1 MKKLIN
7 AIDRVSGFS
16 GGMAGLLIAI
26 ALLIVVAEIVT
37 RSFFGKTI
45 YISDEYSGY
54 LMSMVTFMGL
64 AYTLRE
70 RGHIRVLVMTHLMR
84 GKRRVIYNM
93 ACALVGFFFCMA
105 LTSYTAVF
113 FWDSVVN
120 ETQSMQITETYLA
133 IPQFF
138 LPLGSFL
145 FMLQFLAE
153 LLKGIAILRHD
164 TEGLAILEETDELG
178 R

>member
-1 MKKLIN
+1 
-7 AIDRVSGFS
+7 
-16 GGMAGLLIAI
+16 
-26 ALLIVVAEIVT
+26 
-37 RSFFGKTI
+37 
-45 YISDEYSGY
+45 
-54 LMSMVTFMGL
+54 
-64 AYTLRE
+64 
-70 RGHIRVLVMTHLMR
+70 
-84 GKRRVIYNM
+84 
-93 ACALVGFFFCMA
+93 
-105 LTSYTAVF
+105 
-113 FWDSVVN
+113 
-120 ETQSMQITETYLA
+120 MQITETYLA